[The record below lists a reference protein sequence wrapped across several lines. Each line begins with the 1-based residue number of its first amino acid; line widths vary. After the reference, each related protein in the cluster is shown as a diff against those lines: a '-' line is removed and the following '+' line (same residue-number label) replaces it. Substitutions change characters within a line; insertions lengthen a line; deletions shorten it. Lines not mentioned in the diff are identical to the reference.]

1 MEMLAHVENSIF
13 LLIHQILTNK
23 YLNRKAFLVVLIRMP
38 WLNIQFQLNNWSL
51 QKYLGTAPKWVIC
64 EAQAIKFKVILKKL
78 GLTIK
83 GQMMIQ
89 WNSQWTATEI
99 EPIQIIEI
107 KVGQAKKIPSILQGH
122 RTLMAVSR
130 WTNTIIIPI
139 VLYRFIDLKIMGK

>member
-1 MEMLAHVENSIF
+1 MLAHVENSIF
-13 LLIHQILTNK
+13 LLIHQILTNN
-23 YLNRKAFLVVLIRMP
+23 YLNRKAFLVVLIRTP
-38 WLNIQFQLNNWSL
+38 LLNIQFQLNNWSL
-51 QKYLGTAPKWVIC
+51 QKYLGTASKWVIC
-64 EAQAIKFKVILKKL
+64 EAQVIKFKVILKKL

>member
-13 LLIHQILTNK
+13 LLIHQILTNN
-23 YLNRKAFLVVLIRMP
+23 YLNRKAFLVVLIRTP
-38 WLNIQFQLNNWSL
+38 LLNIQFQLNNWSL
-51 QKYLGTAPKWVIC
+51 QKYLGTASKWVIC
-64 EAQAIKFKVILKKL
+64 EAQVIKFKVILKKL